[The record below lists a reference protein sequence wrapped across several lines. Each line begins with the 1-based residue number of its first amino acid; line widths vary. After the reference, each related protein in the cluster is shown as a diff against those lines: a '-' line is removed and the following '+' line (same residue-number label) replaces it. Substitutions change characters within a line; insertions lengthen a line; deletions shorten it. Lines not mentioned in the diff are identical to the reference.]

1 MFNFL
6 CFKSKSKKLKQ
17 LGFWLLLFVF
27 SVGAN
32 AQTTVSGIVSDASGP
47 IPGVN
52 VSLKGGKNGVS
63 TNFDGKYAIS
73 NVPSNAVL
81 VYSFIGYVTQEV
93 AVKGQSQINIKLVEE
108 SNALK
113 EVVVIG
119 YGAVRKEAV
128 TGSVAS
134 ITGDVMREV
143 PSANVTQALQGR
155 IAGVQMSQTSTKPGA
170 TMQIRIR
177 GTRSLT
183 ASNDPLV
190 VLNGIPF
197 AGTIADISPD
207 DIKSIDILKDAS
219 ATAIYGSRG
228 ANGVVLI
235 TTNKGTKGQKAQI
248 EYSTY
253 TGVKNANEYPM
264 MNGPEYEKL
273 RNLAGKNLTPGI
285 DEKPATLNADGKT
298 WHYGTDTDWQS
309 LFYRAGITTS
319 HDIGVSGGGE
329 NGSYK
334 FGGSYYKDEAVIPG
348 SDYTRYSLRAALDQ
362 EIGAFRIGFTS
373 NNNYSVTNGASLG
386 MYGVLSMS
394 PVANPY
400 NADGSLKR
408 TVKMPQDENWVYTK
422 QSMSSLGD
430 KWADVNNAYGSYNS
444 IYGELK
450 IPGVEG
456 LKARVNL
463 GGNIRTSNS
472 GSYTGIGV
480 FSSDVNNP
488 NNASIGNSLTTS
500 WTAESLLTYDRTF
513 AQKHKVN
520 ALVMYSADQT
530 SYNSSSIQRKNIA
543 GDSFQ
548 YFNLGQ
554 SSTSNNDDITINNG
568 YQNYYKSGLVS
579 YMGRVMYSYDDRYM
593 ISATLRSD
601 GSSRLAPAN
610 QWHSYPAVSAGWNIN
625 KESFMKDVSWLNSLK
640 LRAGYGQTSNQS
652 VDPYAT
658 LGYLSTR
665 PYNFGASNA
674 TGYYVSV
681 LPNPDLGWEY
691 SITKNV
697 GLDFTLFNNR
707 LSGTAEY
714 YTTDTKD
721 LLLSVKL
728 PVTSG
733 VSSYVGNV
741 GATQNK
747 GWELTLNG
755 VILDNPDGV
764 TWEAGVNV
772 YGNKNKLVSLASG
785 MTEDKDNWWFVG
797 KPLNVIYDYKKI
809 GIWQTDEA
817 TAVKQ
822 YEGTG
827 GAVGMVKVQ
836 YTGTFNT
843 DGSPTRVI
851 GADDRQVINCD
862 PDFLGGFNTRVAY
875 KGFDL
880 NVVGAFQSGGILN
893 STLYGSNGYLNIND
907 GRRGQIKVD
916 YWTPTNTGG
925 DFPLPGGPTESNNPK
940 YGSTLGYFDASYLKI
955 KTITLGYNMNK
966 DWIKDVGMER
976 LRLYCTIQSPIV
988 LYSPYHK
995 QSGMDPETNSY
1006 ANDGANMAVAYSSNL
1021 KRMLTVGYNTPESFN
1036 LIMGL
1041 NITF

>member
-1 MFNFL
+1 MTNFL
-6 CFKSKSKKLKQ
+6 SFKSKSKNFKH
-17 LGFWLLLFVF
+17 LGILFLLFMF

-32 AQTTVSGIVSDASGP
+32 AQTTVSGIVSDGSGP

-52 VSLKGGKNGVS
+52 VSLKGGKSGVS
-63 TNFDGKYAIS
+63 TNIDGKYSIS

-81 VYSFIGYVTQEV
+81 VYSFVGFVTQEV
-93 AVKGQSQINIKLVEE
+93 AVKGQSQINIKLAEE
-108 SNALK
+108 SNTLK

-134 ITGDVMREV
+134 IKGDVLREV
-143 PSANVTQALQGR
+143 PSANVTQAMQGR
-155 IAGVQMSQTSTKPGA
+155 VAGVTMSQTSTKPGA

-183 ASNDPLV
+183 ASNDPLI
-190 VLNGIPF
+190 VLDGIPF
-197 AGTIADISPD
+197 SGTIADISPE

-219 ATAIYGSRG
+219 STAIYGSRG
-228 ANGVVLI
+228 ANGVILVSS
-235 TTNKGTKGQKAQI
+235 NKGSKGQKAQI

-253 TGVKNANEYPM
+253 TGIKNAHKYPM

-273 RNLAGKNLTPGI
+273 RNLAGKNLTPGL
-285 DEKPATLNADGKT
+285 DEYPATKNADGKT

-319 HDIGVSGGGE
+319 HDIGVSGGNE
-329 NGSYK
+329 KGSYK

-394 PVANPY
+394 PLANPY

-422 QSMSSLGD
+422 QSMANLGD
-430 KWADVNNAYGSYNS
+430 KWADKNNAYGSYNS

-480 FSSDVNNP
+480 FSADVNNP
-488 NNASIGNSLTTS
+488 NSASIGNSLTTS

-520 ALVMYSADQT
+520 ALVMYSSDQT

-554 SSTSNNDDITINNG
+554 SSTSNNDDITINNSYQG
-568 YQNYYKSGLVS
+568 YWKSGLIS

-625 KESFMKDVSWLNSLK
+625 KEPFMKSITWINSLK

-665 PYNFGASNA
+665 PYNFGATNA
-674 TGYYVSV
+674 TGYYVTT
-681 LPNPDLGWEY
+681 LPNPNLGWEY
-691 SITKNV
+691 SITKNL
-697 GLDFTLFNNR
+697 GLDFALFNNR

-721 LLLSVKL
+721 LLLSVGL

-733 VSSYVGNV
+733 VTSYMGNV

-755 VILDNPDGV
+755 TILDNPDGW
-764 TWEAGVNV
+764 TWDAGINV
-772 YGNKNKLVSLASG
+772 YSNKNKLVSLASG
-785 MTEDKDNWWFVG
+785 MGDDKSNWWFIG

-809 GIWQTDEA
+809 GIRQTDAEA
-817 TAVKQ
+817 KL
-822 YEGTG
+822 YEGSG
-827 GAVGMVKVQ
+827 GAAGMIAVQ
-836 YTGTFNT
+836 YTGTYNA
-843 DGSPTRVI
+843 DGTPTRLI
-851 GADDRQVINCD
+851 TADDRQVINCD
-862 PDFLGGFNTRVAY
+862 PDFQGGFNTRVAY

-880 NVVGAFQSGGILN
+880 SIVGTFQSGGILN

-925 DFPLPGGPTESNNPK
+925 DYPLPGGPTDSNNPK
-940 YGSTLGYFDASYLKI
+940 YGSTLGYFDASYVKL
-955 KTITLGYNMNK
+955 KTITLGYNLKKEWVK
-966 DWIKDVGMER
+966 DAGMDR
-976 LRLYCTIQSPIV
+976 LRLYCTLQSPIV
-988 LYSPYHK
+988 LYSPYYK

-1006 ANDGANMAVAYSSNL
+1006 ANDGANMAVAYDSKL

-1036 LIMGL
+1036 FIMGL

>member
-1 MFNFL
+1 MTNFL
-6 CFKSKSKKLKQ
+6 FFKSKSKNFKH
-17 LGFWLLLFVF
+17 LGLLILMFVF
-27 SVGAN
+27 SAGLN
-32 AQTTVSGIVSDASGP
+32 AQTTVSGIVSDSTGP

-52 VSLKGGKNGVS
+52 VALKGSKKGVS
-63 TNFDGKYAIS
+63 TNIDGKYAIS
-73 NVPSNAVL
+73 DVPSNAVL
-81 VYSFIGYVTQEV
+81 VYSFVGFVTQEV
-93 AVKGQSQINIKLVEE
+93 TVKGQSQINIKLVEE
-108 SNALK
+108 SNTLK

-119 YGAVRKEAV
+119 YGAIRKEAV

-134 ITGDVMREV
+134 IKGDVLREV
-143 PSANVTQALQGR
+143 PSANITQAMQGR
-155 IAGVQMSQTSTKPGA
+155 IAGVTMSQTSTKPGA

-183 ASNDPLV
+183 ASNDPLI
-190 VLNGIPF
+190 VLDGIPF
-197 AGTIADISPD
+197 SGTIADISPE

-228 ANGVVLI
+228 ANGVILI
-235 TTNKGTKGQKAQI
+235 STSKGAKGQKAQI

-253 TGVKNANEYPM
+253 TGIKNAHEYPM
-264 MNGPEYEKL
+264 MNGPEYEKI
-273 RNLAGKNLTPGI
+273 RNLAGKNLTPGA
-285 DEKPATLNADGKT
+285 DEFPATKNADGT

-319 HDIGVSGGGE
+319 HDIGVSGGNE
-329 NGSYK
+329 KGSYK

-400 NADGSLKR
+400 NADGTLKR
-408 TVKMPQDENWVYTK
+408 TVTMPQDVNWVYTK
-422 QSMSSLGD
+422 ESMNNLGD
-430 KWADVNNAYGSYNS
+430 KWADRNNAYGSYNS
-444 IYGELK
+444 IFGELK

-456 LKARVNL
+456 LKARINL

-472 GSYTGIGV
+472 GSYTGVGV
-480 FSSDVNNP
+480 FSSNVANP
-488 NNASIGNSLTTS
+488 NSASIGNSLSTS
-500 WTAESLLTYDRTF
+500 WTTESLLTYDHTF
-513 AQKHKVN
+513 AQKHKVS
-520 ALVMYSADQT
+520 ALGMYSAEQS

-543 GDSFQ
+543 GDNFQ

-554 SSTSNNDDITINNG
+554 SSTANNDDITINNSYQG
-568 YQNYYKSGLVS
+568 YNKSGLIS

-593 ISATLRSD
+593 ISATYRND
-601 GSSRLAPAN
+601 ASSRLAPVN
-610 QWHSYPAVSAGWNIN
+610 QWHSYPAISAGWNIN
-625 KESFMKDVSWLNSLK
+625 KESFMKNVTWIDALK

-652 VDPYAT
+652 VAPYAT
-658 LGYLSTR
+658 LGVLSTR
-665 PYNFGASNA
+665 PYNFGATNA
-674 TGYYVSV
+674 TGYYVTG

-691 SITKNV
+691 SITKNL
-697 GLDFTLFNNR
+697 GLDFSLFNDR

-721 LLLSVKL
+721 LLLSVGL

-733 VSSYVGNV
+733 VNSYVGNV

-747 GWELTLNG
+747 GWELSLNG

-764 TWEAGVNV
+764 TWDAGINV
-772 YGNKNKLVSLASG
+772 YGNKNKLVALESG
-785 MTEDKDNWWFVG
+785 KTEDKNNWWFVG
-797 KPLNVIYDYKKI
+797 QPLNVIYDYKKI
-809 GIWQTDEA
+809 GIWQTEEA

-827 GAVGMVKVQ
+827 GAVGMIKVE
-836 YTGTFNT
+836 YKGTYNA
-843 DGSPTRVI
+843 DGTPTRVI

-880 NVVGAFQSGGILN
+880 SIVGTFQSGGILN

-907 GRRGQIKVD
+907 GRRGQIQVD
-916 YWTPTNTGG
+916 YWTPTNPGG
-925 DFPLPGGPTESNNPK
+925 QYPLPGGPTESNNPK
-940 YGSTLGYFDASYLKI
+940 YGSTLGYFDASYVKL
-955 KTITLGYNMNK
+955 KTITLGYNLK
-966 DWIKDVGMER
+966 KEWIKSAGMDR
-976 LRLYCTIQSPIV
+976 LKLYCTIQSPIV

-1021 KRMLTVGYNTPESFN
+1021 SRMLTVGYNTPESFN